1 LEAGVDH
8 QQTRIAAELTRQIV
22 LIKMDTGDRA
32 NIPEFACYPQP
43 KISE

>member
-8 QQTRIAAELTRQIV
+8 QKTRTAAELIRQIV
-22 LIKMDTGDRA
+22 LIEMDTRNRA